1 MINGLLQEIN
11 SHSVTIDIIGLGY
24 VGLPLAI
31 IFIEKSI
38 EKLYYHPWINIE
50 IGIPLF
56 IEWHNT
62 YHSS

>member
-1 MINGLLQEIN
+1 MINGLLQKIN

-38 EKLYYHPWINIE
+38 EKLYYNP
-50 IGIPLF
+50 
-56 IEWHNT
+56 
-62 YHSS
+62 